1 MMALYRMQ
9 IAKYLSFYL
18 LPSSYFID
26 LTIPDIGPKT
36 VLGQGQI
43 KCIFCWDSLKQSE
56 GRKEGRMDYTYSL
69 R

>member
-18 LPSSYFID
+18 LPLSYFID

-36 VLGQGQI
+36 VLGHGQI
-43 KCIFCWDSLKQSE
+43 KCKFCWDSLKQSE
-56 GRKEGRMDYTYSL
+56 
-69 R
+69 